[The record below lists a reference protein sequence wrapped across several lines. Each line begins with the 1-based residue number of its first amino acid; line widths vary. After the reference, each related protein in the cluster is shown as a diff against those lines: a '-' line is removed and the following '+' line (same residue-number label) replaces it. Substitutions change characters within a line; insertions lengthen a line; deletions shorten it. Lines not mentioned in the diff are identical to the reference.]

1 MTMSYFLKPNLNLF
15 MQQKDPQQPAA
26 VTKQTETD
34 RASQNWCDESTYL
47 DNSTVP
53 TYEEFL
59 TKTKPKRKKKKSILK
74 KKFSFLNSTEAASLL
89 TGISQIIDNLILKNA

>member
-59 TKTKPKRKKKKSILK
+59 GQLQKSQEEIRSIERAGRIRQPSG
-74 KKFSFLNSTEAASLL
+74 F
-89 TGISQIIDNLILKNA
+89 